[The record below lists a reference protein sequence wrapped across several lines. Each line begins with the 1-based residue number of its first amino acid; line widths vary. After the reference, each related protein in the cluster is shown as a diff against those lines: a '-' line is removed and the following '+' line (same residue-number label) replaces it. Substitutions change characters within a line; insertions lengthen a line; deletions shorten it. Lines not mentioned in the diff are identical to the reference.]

1 MGKLEASGTVNDHQH
16 LGGMQETGLGLRV
29 GSPECLIRTGRDRN
43 LFIRRVTWELH
54 CRVILA
60 MGRSAGDID

>member
-1 MGKLEASGTVNDHQH
+1 
-16 LGGMQETGLGLRV
+16 MQETGLGLRV